1 MRVLHLDTGRSLRG
15 GQGQMIQLGR
25 ALEEAGHEIRFLTRL
40 PGVGEPISPGAVR
53 RWSRWADITH
63 CHCARSHSLAAV
75 AARRPFVVSRRVA
88 FAIQTGVLSRWKY
101 RQAAHYLAVSEYV
114 AAQLG
119 VRGFSNTSVVPDGVI
134 IPERVSDR
142 SGPLVALAS
151 DDPRK
156 GGELLRRTGLDIH
169 FSDDLAAD
177 LPTARAFLYLT
188 DTEGLG
194 SAALLAMAHGVPVIA
209 SRVGG
214 LPEIVRHEETGL
226 LVAND
231 VEAIRLAVLSLDT
244 FAARMAANARAMVM
258 RDYTVARMTER
269 TLEVYRKVLP

>member
-1 MRVLHLDTGRSLRG
+1 MRVLHLDTGRELRG
-15 GQGQMIQLGR
+15 GQWQMVQLAR
-25 ALEEAGHEIRFLTRL
+25 ALEEGGHEVRLLTRL
-40 PGVGEPISPGAVR
+40 AGYGEPISPGAVR
-53 RWSRWADITH
+53 RWSQWADITH

-88 FAIQTGVLSRWKY
+88 FPLQTGVLSRWKY

-114 AAQLG
+114 AAQLR
-119 VRGFSNTSVVPDGVI
+119 VRGFGNTSVVADGVV

-156 GGELLRRTGLDIH
+156 GGDLLRRTGLTIH

-177 LPTARAFLYLT
+177 LLTARAFLYIT
-188 DTEGLG
+188 DMEGLG
-194 SAALLAMAHGVPVIA
+194 SAALLAMAHGTPVIA

-231 VEAIRLAVLSLDT
+231 VDSIRLAVLSLDRW
-244 FAARMAANARAMVM
+244 AARIAANARAMVV
-258 RDYTVARMTER
+258 RDYTVARMAER
-269 TLEVYRKVLP
+269 TLEVYRKVLR